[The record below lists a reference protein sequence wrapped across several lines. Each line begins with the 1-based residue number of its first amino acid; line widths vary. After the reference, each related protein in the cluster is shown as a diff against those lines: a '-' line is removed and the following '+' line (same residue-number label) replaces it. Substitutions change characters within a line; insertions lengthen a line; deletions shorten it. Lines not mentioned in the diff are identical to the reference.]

1 MFTTALK
8 VLRKIKTVHFCIS
21 IMHHSAFIVSK
32 VRVSHVAL
40 SHKGQSASESGP
52 MSSFKANPHIQHSCK
67 HKKRMDILEQ
77 ENIELCEEVITLQG
91 EMEKLSAMVAS
102 LVAAQNQPPPS
113 PPPFSTQAHSTVYAT
128 PISTVLVSTPQHT
141 MHESR
146 PWDMPFSFSEVF
158 RSYVTEAPVSITQ
171 YAVPISQLG
180 TIFPQATMT
189 FSAPLVHTIPQDNGP
204 IYHTKSVGAYNRM
217 DDLQER
223 FDEMQWEVKA
233 LRMKELFG
241 KNAHDLCLV
250 PNVKI
255 PHKFKVP
262 DFEK

>member
-1 MFTTALK
+1 
-8 VLRKIKTVHFCIS
+8 
-21 IMHHSAFIVSK
+21 
-32 VRVSHVAL
+32 
-40 SHKGQSASESGP
+40 
-52 MSSFKANPHIQHSCK
+52 
-67 HKKRMDILEQ
+67 
-77 ENIELCEEVITLQG
+77 
-91 EMEKLSAMVAS
+91 
-102 LVAAQNQPPPS
+102 
-113 PPPFSTQAHSTVYAT
+113 
-128 PISTVLVSTPQHT
+128 
-141 MHESR
+141 
-146 PWDMPFSFSEVF
+146 
-158 RSYVTEAPVSITQ
+158 
-171 YAVPISQLG
+171 
-180 TIFPQATMT
+180 MT